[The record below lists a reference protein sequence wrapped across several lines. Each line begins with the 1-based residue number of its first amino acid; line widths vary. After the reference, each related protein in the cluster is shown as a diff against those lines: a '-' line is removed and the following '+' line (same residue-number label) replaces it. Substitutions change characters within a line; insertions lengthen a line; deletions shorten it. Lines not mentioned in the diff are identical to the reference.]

1 MGCRARA
8 PGVALVRSWL
18 GLGSVGVV
26 CGGGDGVEMVWV
38 GLGMRGF
45 VASCVYDCARTNC
58 SEERNGEAIGHM
70 DAQAFEVE
78 TPAVASKPIKLLS
91 AVVSLVLGIPH
102 KRNRRRTKRILLDIV
117 AALSY

>member
-1 MGCRARA
+1 M
-8 PGVALVRSWL
+8 RSWL
-18 GLGSVGVV
+18 GLGNVGVV
-26 CGGGDGVEMVWV
+26 CGGGIGVRMGWV

-91 AVVSLVLGIPH
+91 AVVSLVLGIPR